1 MRAVLVGLASLVAV
15 AVLAPTAS
23 AVDVRFQTIAGV
35 NSPGTPPQYN
45 RVGILQTGPR
55 RARNILVL
63 NPGTSAGSAYFGP
76 LAKTI
81 VSMVPGWQVWSVER
95 RENLL
100 EDQSMLDAAKTG
112 QATAQQA
119 FDYYLGYLTN
129 SSIQP
134 HYQPVPDADVG
145 FARDWGMNTEI
156 GDLRKV
162 VLQAQRGGRT
172 VVVGGHS
179 LGGTITT
186 AYATWDFNGKA
197 GADGLAGLVYIDGAS
212 RLVPVSPDQATQSL
226 QQLQAGSP
234 WLTVG
239 GLPAPYAGLF
249 QTTGGLGVLLD
260 PNSPSVG
267 QAFSLLPASFKPPY
281 PVTNAGQ
288 YGYALNVGTSPP
300 SLALAQ
306 AHLGEQDFSTTPAGW
321 NDDGGITPLAR
332 YAVGFSGQGV
342 IGHDGLAW
350 YHPQRLSIDA
360 GAVADGNA
368 NPAQSVLDVHA
379 TEGHKLPKN
388 LKLYAFAAS
397 LGGPGV
403 LTSTKVLAHQSGI
416 PRRNLTLI
424 NRASTYAH
432 NDPALGDPKKD
443 TFVKQLVPYLKSVAG
458 G

>member
-1 MRAVLVGLASLVAV
+1 MRAVLVGLVSLVAV

-63 NPGTSAGSAYFGP
+63 NPGTSAGSAYFEP

-239 GLPAPYAGLF
+239 GLPAPAE
-249 QTTGGLGVLLD
+249 TWKR
-260 PNSPSVG
+260 
-267 QAFSLLPASFKPPY
+267 AA
-281 PVTNAGQ
+281 
-288 YGYALNVGTSPP
+288 ALM
-300 SLALAQ
+300 
-306 AHLGEQDFSTTPAGW
+306 
-321 NDDGGITPLAR
+321 
-332 YAVGFSGQGV
+332 
-342 IGHDGLAW
+342 
-350 YHPQRLSIDA
+350 
-360 GAVADGNA
+360 GAPHG
-368 NPAQSVLDVHA
+368 
-379 TEGHKLPKN
+379 
-388 LKLYAFAAS
+388 
-397 LGGPGV
+397 
-403 LTSTKVLAHQSGI
+403 
-416 PRRNLTLI
+416 
-424 NRASTYAH
+424 
-432 NDPALGDPKKD
+432 
-443 TFVKQLVPYLKSVAG
+443 
-458 G
+458 

>member
-1 MRAVLVGLASLVAV
+1 MRAVLVGLVSLVAM
-15 AVLAPTAS
+15 AMLSTPAS
-23 AVDVRFQTIAGV
+23 AVAVRFQTLQGV
-35 NSPGTPPQYN
+35 NSPGTPLQDN
-45 RVGILQTGPR
+45 RVGILQVGPR
-55 RARNILVL
+55 RARNVLVL
-63 NPGTSAGSAYFGP
+63 NPGTSAGATYFLP
-76 LAKTI
+76 LAKTV

-100 EDQSMLDAAKTG
+100 EDQSMLDAAKAG
-112 QATAQQA
+112 QATPQQV

-129 SSIQP
+129 SSISP
-134 HYQPVPDADVG
+134 HYQPVQDADVG

-162 VLQAQRGGRT
+162 VLQAERGGRT

-197 GADGLAGLVYIDGAS
+197 GADGLSGLVYIDGAS
-212 RLVPVSPDQATQSL
+212 RLQPVSPDQATQSL
-226 QQLQAGSP
+226 QTLQTSSP

-249 QTTGGLGVLLD
+249 QTTGALGVLDD

-267 QAFSLLPASFKPPY
+267 QAFSLLPALFKPPY
-281 PVTNAGQ
+281 PVTNAGL
-288 YGYALNVGTSPP
+288 YGYALNVGTSPS

-332 YAVGFSGQGV
+332 YAAGFSGQEV
-342 IGHDGLAW
+342 MGHDGLAW
-350 YHPQRLSIDA
+350 YHPQRLSIDG
-360 GAVADGNA
+360 GAVDNGNA

-379 TEGHKLPKN
+379 TDGHKLPKT
-388 LKLYAFAAS
+388 LKVYAFAAS

-403 LTSTKVLAHQSGI
+403 LTSTKALARQSGI
-416 PRRNLTLI
+416 PSKNLTLI
-424 NRASTYAH
+424 NRSSTYAH

-443 TFVKQLVPYLKSVAG
+443 TFVKKLVPYLESVAG
-458 G
+458 S

>member
-1 MRAVLVGLASLVAV
+1 MRAVLVGLVSLVAV

-55 RARNILVL
+55 SARNILVL
-63 NPGTSAGSAYFGP
+63 NPGTSASSTYFEP

-81 VSMVPGWQVWSVER
+81 ASMVPGWQVWAVER

-100 EDQSMLDAAKTG
+100 EDQSMTDAGKAG
-112 QATAQQA
+112 QASGQQV
-119 FDYYLGYLTN
+119 FDYYLGWLTD

-134 HYQPVPDADVG
+134 HFQFIPDSEVG
-145 FARDWGMNTEI
+145 YARDWGMDTEI

-162 VLQAQRGGRT
+162 VLAAERGGRT

-186 AYATWDFNGKA
+186 AYATWNFHGRA
-197 GADGLAGLVYIDGAS
+197 GADGLSGLVYIDGGS
-212 RLVPVSPDQATQSL
+212 RSVPVSPDRATRLL
-226 QQLQAGSP
+226 QKLHKRSP

-239 GLPAPYAGLF
+239 RIPAPFTGLF
-249 QTTGGLGVLLD
+249 QTTGGLGIRLD
-260 PNSPSVG
+260 PNAPSLG
-267 QAFSLLPASFKPPY
+267 QAFPLLPANLKPPF

-288 YGYALNVGTSPP
+288 LGYALNVGTSPR
-300 SLALAQ
+300 SLALAW
-306 AHLGEQDFSTTPAGW
+306 AHLGRQDRSTTPAGW
-321 NDDGGITPLAR
+321 DDSGGLTPLQR
-332 YAVGFSGQGV
+332 YADAFSGWGIQ
-342 IGHDGLAW
+342 GHDGVAW

-360 GAVADGNA
+360 GAVANGNA
-368 NPAQSVLDVHA
+368 NPAQRVLDVHA
-379 TEGHKLPKN
+379 TKGHALPRN
-388 LKLYAFAAS
+388 LKIYAFAAS
-397 LGGPGV
+397 LGGERV
-403 LTSTKVLAHQSGI
+403 LTTAKLLAHQSGI

-432 NDPALGDPKKD
+432 NDPALGAPKKD
-443 TFVKQLVPYLKSVAG
+443 TFVKQLVPYLESVSG
-458 G
+458 S